1 MSMALLY
8 LLFAT
13 YYLARGPDGKL
24 TGTALQLTRENVW
37 AAALVGSMYTV
48 SLNFFPLCLRNVG
61 IACPPDGWSVWQ
73 SG

>member
-13 YYLARGPDGKL
+13 YYLARGPGGKL
-24 TGTALQLTRENVW
+24 TGTALQLDRENVW

-48 SLNFFPLCLRNVG
+48 S
-61 IACPPDGWSVWQ
+61 
-73 SG
+73 